1 MKRTRLALLIVA
13 GAAALTSG
21 QILADQEVRH
31 VPERDIPVPATVSP
45 AEQTVIATPAL
56 SDLE

>member
-21 QILADQEVRH
+21 QILADQGVRR